1 MNIFA
6 YKMYIYSTMGRS
18 LAPQKLKWKD
28 GSEILKQDFIQSLRD
43 ADRKI
48 PDKLK
53 IIPQKGAQERML
65 AIDADIKIVG
75 GSRGGP
81 LLVDT
86 KVVTPFGYRRIGDL
100 KSGDIISGTDGGMQR
115 VVYNKKHGKLP
126 SYKLKFI
133 DGSEVVASYDHL
145 WNVRKTCYISKKR
158 KLNNLSL
165 QDDFRVWTTQMIVD
179 HLTKAKNGEIK
190 NSRLII
196 PLCEP
201 IKFTRGWGN
210 RHYKPT
216 IDPYIIGAL
225 IGDGC
230 VTEHIKNGSYDAL
243 LSSADKE
250 VVDEFEQ
257 NGFDMSNW
265 SQKDGNAAKDYR
277 IIDSELRENLFG
289 LKLYGH
295 DAFSKFVPEVY
306 KWGSIEVRLAI
317 VQGLMDT
324 DGTVDKRG
332 HCSFTTVSEQLA
344 KDMKFLINSLGG
356 LATISRHKSHYVK
369 NGKRVEASDSYDVYI
384 RINDGS
390 RLFRLPR
397 KKNRCTEYNGGISDL
412 GRHIVGFEYIGE
424 EECCCIAVNNT
435 NSLFLVE
442 DFIVTHNSKSFS
454 SLMEALKDIRQSD
467 FHALILRNE
476 KDDLQSLVSDSY
488 KLYSQFGTY
497 NKSQND
503 MTWNFQNGG
512 WLKFSYYAGTYQ
524 DFKTRFQGRQYAY
537 IAIDEGTQVEYKK
550 FKYLLTNNR
559 NASHI
564 RNRFWITC
572 NPDPESWVRKFID
585 WWVDEDGYIIPER
598 DCKVRFCFMDGDTP
612 DQIYWGDTR
621 EEVYNQCSSII
632 DSLWKESYEELG
644 YTKLDMFIKSVTFI
658 RADVSENIKLIS
670 TDASYIANLA
680 QQDEEQRM
688 RDLEANWNWKAAGD
702 DLVKIADLEEIFHN
716 AEQLDDEVH
725 RASADIA
732 FTGGDNFVMW
742 HWIGRHTKDLVVMR
756 LDSKMVV
763 SVVQAKLREW
773 GVEECNFTYDMQGIG
788 QYFKGFFP
796 DAVPFNNQAAPI
808 ALNRKEEEG
817 IKYLYKDLKS
827 QCAFL
832 FYTDIKDK
840 SISIEPALLDR
851 KFSGNGFKNLPLRQI
866 LMKERKSLRRD
877 DKASDKGFKLL
888 PKKLAKRYVGH
899 SPDFWESWFYIEI
912 FKLIKKKH
920 KKAKGLWMLS

>member
-1 MNIFA
+1 MEKLSGLTLHNGDKV
-6 YKMYIYSTMGRS
+6 YTQEYI
-18 LAPQKLKWKD
+18 Q
-28 GSEILKQDFIQSLRD
+28 FLRD
-43 ADRKI
+43 ADRKS

-53 IIPQKGAQERML
+53 IIAQKGAQERIL
-65 AIDADIKIVG
+65 SVDADIKIIG

-115 VVYNKKHGKLP
+115 VLYKKDHGLLP
-126 SYKLKFI
+126 AYKLKFI

-145 WNVRKTCYISKKR
+145 WNVRKTCYTSKKR
-158 KLNNLSL
+158 KLNTLSL

-179 HLTKAKNGEIK
+179 HLTKVKNGEIK
-190 NSRLII
+190 NSRLVI

-201 IKFTRGWGN
+201 IKFTRSWGN

-216 IDPYIIGAL
+216 TNPYIIGAL
-225 IGDGC
+225 LGDGC
-230 VTEHIKNGSYDAL
+230 ITECVKNGSYDAL
-243 LSSADKE
+243 FSSADKE
-250 VVDEFEQ
+250 IVEEFERLGY
-257 NGFDMSNW
+257 NMSNW
-265 SQKDGNAAKDYR
+265 AQKENNAAKDYR
-277 IIDSELRENLFG
+277 IINPELRKDLEG

-295 DAFSKFVPEVY
+295 DAFSKYVPNIY
-306 KWGSIEVRLAI
+306 KWGTVDTRLAI

-324 DGTVDKRG
+324 DGSIDKRG
-332 HCSFTTVSEQLA
+332 HCSFSSVSEQLA

-356 LATISRHKSHYVK
+356 LATISKYKNHYIK
-369 NGKRVEASDSYDVYI
+369 DGERIEAADYYCVYI
-384 RINDGS
+384 RINKS
-390 RLFRLPR
+390 HRLFRLSR
-397 KKNRCTEYNGGISDL
+397 KKELCTDYNGGISCL
-412 GRHIVGFEYIGE
+412 GRHIVDFEYVGE
-424 EECCCIAVNNT
+424 KECCCIAVNNT
-435 NSLFLVE
+435 NSLFMVE

-454 SLMEALKDIRQSD
+454 ALMETLKDIRNSD
-467 FHALILRNE
+467 FHGLILRKE
-476 KDDLQSLVSDSY
+476 KNDLDSLISDSY
-488 KLYSQFGTY
+488 KVYSQFGIY

-512 WLKFSYYAGTYQ
+512 WLKFSYYAGAYQ
-524 DFKTRFQGRQYAY
+524 DFKNRFQGRQYAY
-537 IAIDEGTQVEYKK
+537 IAIDEGTQIEYKK

-598 DCKVRFCFMDGDTP
+598 DCQIRYCFMDGDTP
-612 DQIYWGDTR
+612 DSIFWGSTR
-621 EEVYNQCSSII
+621 EEVYEQCSELI
-632 DSLWKESYEELG
+632 DSLWKDSYEELG

-702 DLVKIADLEEIFHN
+702 DMVKIEDLEGIFNNTIQLGDEI
-716 AEQLDDEVH
+716 H

-742 HWIGRHTKDLVVMR
+742 HWIGRHTKDLIVMR
-756 LDSKMVV
+756 LDSKTIV
-763 SVVQAKLREW
+763 SVVQSKLREW

-796 DAVPFNNQAAPI
+796 NAVPFNNQAAPI
-808 ALNRKEEEG
+808 ALDRKEEEG
-817 IKYLYKDLKS
+817 IRYLYKDLKS
-827 QCAFL
+827 QCAFM
-832 FYTDIKDK
+832 FYTEIKERG
-840 SISIEPALLDR
+840 ISIESALLDR
-851 KFSGNGFKNLPLRQI
+851 KFSGNGFKNVPLRQI

-877 DKASDKGFKLL
+877 ETGSDKGFKLL

-899 SPDFWESWFYIEI
+899 SPDFWESWFYVEI
-912 FKLIKKKH
+912 FRLTKKKH
-920 KKAKGLWMLS
+920 KKVKGLWMI

>member
-1 MNIFA
+1 MEKLSGLTLHNGDKV
-6 YKMYIYSTMGRS
+6 YTQEYI
-18 LAPQKLKWKD
+18 Q
-28 GSEILKQDFIQSLRD
+28 FLRD
-43 ADRKI
+43 ADRKS

-53 IIPQKGAQERML
+53 IIAQKGAQERIL
-65 AIDADIKIVG
+65 SVDADIKIIG

-81 LLVDT
+81 LLVNT
-86 KVVTPFGYRRIGDL
+86 RVVTPFGYRRIGDL

-115 VVYNKKHGKLP
+115 VVYRKDHGMLP
-126 SYKLKFI
+126 AYKLKFV
-133 DGSEVVASYDHL
+133 DGSEVIASYDHL
-145 WNVRKTCYISKKR
+145 WNVRKTCYVSKKR

-165 QDDFRVWTTQMIVD
+165 QDDFRVWTTQMIVE
-179 HLTKAKNGEIK
+179 HLTKVKNGEIK

-201 IKFTRGWGN
+201 IKFTRSWGN

-216 IDPYIIGAL
+216 TSPYIIGAL
-225 IGDGC
+225 LGDGC
-230 VTEHIKNGSYDAL
+230 ITECVKNGSYDAL

-250 VVDEFEQ
+250 IVEEFEKS
-257 NGFDMSNW
+257 GFDMSNYA
-265 SQKDGNAAKDYR
+265 QKENNAAKDYR
-277 IIDSELRENLFG
+277 ITNASLRNDLEG
-289 LKLYGH
+289 LKLYNH
-295 DAFSKFVPEVY
+295 NAFSKFVPNVY
-306 KWGSIEVRLAI
+306 KWGTVDTRIAI

-324 DGTVDKRG
+324 DGTIDKRG
-332 HCSFTTVSEQLA
+332 HCSFSTVSKQLA
-344 KDMKFLINSLGG
+344 EDMKFLINSLGG
-356 LATISRHKSHYVK
+356 LATISKCENHYVK
-369 NGKRVEASDSYDVYI
+369 DGKRIKASDYYDVYI
-384 RINDGS
+384 RINDS
-390 RLFRLPR
+390 HRLFRLTR
-397 KKNRCTEYNGGISDL
+397 KKALCTEYNGGVSEL
-412 GRHIVGFEYIGE
+412 GRHIVDFEYVGE
-424 EECCCIAVNNT
+424 KECCCIAVNNT
-435 NSLFLVE
+435 NSLFMVE

-454 SLMEALKDIRQSD
+454 ALMETLKDIRNSD
-467 FHALILRNE
+467 FHGLILRKE
-476 KDDLQSLVSDSY
+476 KNDLDSLISDSY
-488 KLYSQFGTY
+488 KVYSQFGIY

-512 WLKFSYYAGTYQ
+512 WLKFSYYAGAYQ
-524 DFKTRFQGRQYAY
+524 DFKNRFQGRQYAY
-537 IAIDEGTQVEYKK
+537 IAIDEGTQIEYKK

-585 WWVDEDGYIIPER
+585 WWVDEEGYIIPER
-598 DCKVRFCFMDGDTP
+598 DCQIRYCFMDGDTP
-612 DQIYWGDTR
+612 DSIFWGNTR
-621 EEVYNQCSSII
+621 EEVYEQCSELI
-632 DSLWKESYEELG
+632 DSLWKDSYEELG

-702 DLVKIADLEEIFHN
+702 DMVKIEDLEGIFN
-716 AEQLDDEVH
+716 NTIQLGDEVH

-742 HWIGRHTKDLVVMR
+742 HWIGRHTKDLIVMR
-756 LDSKMVV
+756 LDSKTVV
-763 SVVQAKLREW
+763 SVVRSKLREW

-796 DAVPFNNQAAPI
+796 NAVPFNNQAAPI
-808 ALNRKEEEG
+808 ALDRKEEEG

-827 QCAFL
+827 QCAFM
-832 FYTDIKDK
+832 FYTEIKERG
-840 SISIEPALLDR
+840 ISIEPALLDR
-851 KFSGNGFKNLPLRQI
+851 KFSGNGFKNVPLRQI

-877 DKASDKGFKLL
+877 ETGSDKGFKLL
-888 PKKLAKRYVGH
+888 TKKLAKRYVGH

-912 FKLIKKKH
+912 FRLTKKKH
-920 KKAKGLWMLS
+920 KKVKGLWMI

>member
-1 MNIFA
+1 MEKLSGLTLHNGDKV
-6 YKMYIYSTMGRS
+6 YTQEYI
-18 LAPQKLKWKD
+18 Q
-28 GSEILKQDFIQSLRD
+28 FLRD
-43 ADRKI
+43 ADRKS

-53 IIPQKGAQERML
+53 IIAQKGAQERIL
-65 AIDADIKIVG
+65 SVDADIKIIG

-81 LLVDT
+81 LLVET

-115 VVYNKKHGKLP
+115 VVYRKDHGKLP
-126 SYKLKFI
+126 AYKIKFI
-133 DGSEVVASYDHL
+133 DGSEVIASYDHL

-165 QDDFRVWTTQMIVD
+165 QDDFRVWTTQMIVE
-179 HLTKAKNGEIK
+179 HLTKVKNGEIK

-201 IKFTRGWGN
+201 IKFTRSWGN

-216 IDPYIIGAL
+216 TPPYIIGAL
-225 IGDGC
+225 LGDGC
-230 VTEHIKNGSYDAL
+230 ITECVKNGSYDAL

-250 VVDEFEQ
+250 IVEEFEKS
-257 NGFDMSNW
+257 GFDMSNYA
-265 SQKDGNAAKDYR
+265 QKENNAAKDYR
-277 IIDSELRENLFG
+277 IVNTSLRNDLEG
-289 LKLYGH
+289 LKLYNH
-295 DAFSKFVPEVY
+295 NAFSKFVPNIY
-306 KWGSIEVRLAI
+306 KWGTVETRIAI

-324 DGTVDKRG
+324 DGTIDKRG
-332 HCSFTTVSEQLA
+332 HCSFSTVSKQLA
-344 KDMKFLINSLGG
+344 EDMKFLINSLGG
-356 LATISRHKSHYVK
+356 LATISKCESHYVK
-369 NGKRVEASDSYDVYI
+369 DGKRIESSDYYNVYI
-384 RINDGS
+384 RINDS
-390 RLFRLPR
+390 HRLFRLTR
-397 KKNRCTEYNGGISDL
+397 KKTLCTEYNGGISDL
-412 GRHIVGFEYIGE
+412 GRHIVDFEYVGE
-424 EECCCIAVNNT
+424 KDCCCIAVNNT
-435 NSLFLVE
+435 NSLFMVE

-454 SLMEALKDIRQSD
+454 ALMETLKDIRNPD
-467 FHALILRNE
+467 FHGLILRKE
-476 KDDLQSLVSDSY
+476 KNDLDSLISDSY
-488 KLYSQFGTY
+488 KVYSQFGTY

-512 WLKFSYYAGTYQ
+512 WLKFSYYTGAYQ
-524 DFKTRFQGRQYAY
+524 DFKDRFQGRQYSY
-537 IAIDEGTQVEYKK
+537 IAIDEGTQIEYKK

-585 WWVDEDGYIIPER
+585 WWVDNEGYIIPER
-598 DCKVRFCFMDGDTP
+598 DCQIRYCFMDGDTP
-612 DQIYWGDTR
+612 DSIFWGNTR
-621 EEVYNQCSSII
+621 EEVYEQCSELI
-632 DSLWKESYEELG
+632 DSLWKDSYEELG

-702 DLVKIADLEEIFHN
+702 DMVKIEDLEGIFN
-716 AEQLDDEVH
+716 NTIQLGDEVH

-742 HWIGRHTKDLVVMR
+742 HWIGRHTKDLIVMR
-756 LDSKMVV
+756 LDSKTIV
-763 SVVQAKLREW
+763 SVVQSKLREW

-796 DAVPFNNQAAPI
+796 NAVPFNNQAAPI
-808 ALNRKEEEG
+808 ALDRKEEEG
-817 IKYLYKDLKS
+817 IRYLYKDLKS
-827 QCAFL
+827 QCAFM
-832 FYTDIKDK
+832 FYTEIKERG
-840 SISIEPALLDR
+840 ISIEPALLDR
-851 KFSGNGFKNLPLRQI
+851 KFSGNSFKNVPLRQI

-877 DKASDKGFKLL
+877 ETGSDKGFKLL

-912 FKLIKKKH
+912 FRLTKKKH
-920 KKAKGLWMLS
+920 KKVKGLWMI